1 MALNTALLSG
11 FVSTTPAYVAPS
23 QTCSS
28 RLTFSLRFRGRRR
41 KATGFIDCVAWG
53 ARADA
58 LRNAIRRGDLLFVEG
73 ELDFS
78 AWQTAR
84 GERRSKVSLTVHDA
98 KVAYRG
104 DRPGIG
110 TGGAKGPGTGA
121 QP

>member
-1 MALNTALLSG
+1 MALNTVLLSG
-11 FVSTTPAYVAPS
+11 FVSTPPAYVAPS

-41 KATGFIDCVAWG
+41 KATGFIDCAAWG
-53 ARADA
+53 AKADA

-98 KVAYRG
+98 KVACRG
-104 DRPGIG
+104 DKPGG
-110 TGGAKGPGTGA
+110 SGVKCLGAGA
-121 QP
+121 QT